1 MAVADALTIE
11 ALSVGFRSGG
21 RLVPILK
28 NVSFSVPAGKTVALV
43 GESGSGKST
52 IGSAI
57 MGLLPAGI
65 SESSGRIIFRDPA
78 GVESAVDLMTLAPDA
93 YRRLRGA
100 RVAMAFQEPSAALSP
115 VVSIGAMLTETLAA
129 HERLPAG
136 KARARALDVLEQVGF
151 PDPKTAFSR
160 YPFELSGGLRQ
171 RAMLASALVCKP
183 ALVIADEPT
192 SALDVTVQALALK
205 LLADLQDKMG
215 LSLLFITHDFG
226 VVANI
231 ADYVVV
237 LRDGAVVEQ
246 GAMREALTSPR
257 SDYARALLAAVP
269 RLEGEPFV
277 LNPPHPSSGSIQ
289 ALAPVWSERLGPP
302 AGTPLVELKDV
313 SKSFAPRKRSIDG
326 AADPVE
332 AVLGVDLTINAGECV
347 GLVGESGCGKS
358 TLSKMVLR
366 ALTPDSGSVRAFDG
380 KGLSSIAE
388 LKGEALKRYRTR
400 VQYVFQDPFASL
412 NPRLT
417 AEEIVTEPFVIHG
430 HGDANQRL
438 KWAAALFEM
447 VGLDSRILM
456 RHPNA
461 FSGGQRQRIG
471 IARALAL
478 GPDLL
483 VCDEPVSALDVSVQ
497 AQILGLLDGLRQDL
511 GVASLFVSHNLAVVR
526 AIAARVFVMCRGR
539 IVEAAPTAELFANP
553 QHPYT
558 KALLAANPEP
568 DPERKLDLEL
578 LMQGRASDPAA
589 WPEPYRLNK
598 GVKARYETV
607 GEGHIVAVA

>member
-1 MAVADALTIE
+1 MADVLTIDN
-11 ALSVGFRSGG
+11 LTIGFRNGKQVA
-21 RLVPILK
+21 RILK
-28 NVSFSVPAGKTVALV
+28 GVSFSVPQGKTVALV

-57 MGLLPAGI
+57 MGLLPTPKT
-65 SESSGRIIFRDPA
+65 EQSGRIVFREPGAAREIDISKPTSREYA
-78 GVESAVDLMTLAPDA
+78 W
-93 YRRLRGA
+93 LRGN
-100 RVAMAFQEPSAALSP
+100 RITLAFQEPSAALSP
-115 VVSIGAMLTETLAA
+115 VVSVGAMLSETLSAHQKLSTSAA
-129 HERLPAG
+129 RQ
-136 KARARALDVLEQVGF
+136 RVLEILRRVGF
-151 PDPKTAFSR
+151 PDPEGAYTR

-171 RAMLASALVCKP
+171 RAMLASALVSKP

-205 LLADLQDKMG
+205 LLADLQDEMG

-226 VVANI
+226 VVANV
-231 ADYVVV
+231 ADHVIV
-237 LRDGAVVEQ
+237 LREGQIVEQ
-246 GAMREALTSPR
+246 GTTHEVLTQPK

-277 LNPPHPSSGSIQ
+277 LNPPHASSGSIQ
-289 ALAPVWSERLGPP
+289 TLGPVWASRIGPP
-302 AGTPLVELKDV
+302 AGTPLIEVNDAGKR
-313 SKSFAPRKRSIDG
+313 FTARKRSSSEDG
-326 AADPVE
+326 GTVE

-358 TLSKMVLR
+358 TLSKMIMR
-366 ALTPDSGSVRAFDG
+366 ALTPDSGTIRINDG
-380 KGLSSIAE
+380 KGMVSVAGLS
-388 LKGEALKRYRTR
+388 GEALKQYRAR

-412 NPRLT
+412 NPRRT
-417 AEEIVTEPFVIHG
+417 AEEIVTEPFAIHG
-430 HGDANQRL
+430 LGTPAQRL
-438 KWAAALFEM
+438 RWAAALFEM
-447 VGLDSRILM
+447 VGLDRMMLM

-526 AIAARVFVMCRGR
+526 AIAAKVYVMCRGR
-539 IVEAAPTAELFANP
+539 IVEAAPVAELFANP
-553 QHPYT
+553 RHPYT

-568 DPERKLDLEL
+568 DPERKLDLGA
-578 LMQGRASDPAA
+578 LMHGRASDPAA
-589 WPEPYRLNK
+589 WPEPYRLTRGQK
-598 GVKARYETV
+598 PRYETV

>member
-1 MAVADALTIE
+1 MADVLT
-11 ALSVGFRSGG
+11 LDNLKVGFRNGNQVT
-21 RLVPILK
+21 RILK
-28 NVSFSVPAGKTVALV
+28 GVSFSVPQGKTVALV

-57 MGLLPAGI
+57 MGLLTPART
-65 SESSGRIIFRDPA
+65 EQTGRIIFREPGAAREIDISSP
-78 GVESAVDLMTLAPDA
+78 SAKDF
-93 YRRLRGA
+93 RWLRGN
-100 RVAMAFQEPSAALSP
+100 RITLAFQEPSAALSP
-115 VVSIGAMLTETLAA
+115 VVSIGAMLMETLQS
-129 HERLPAG
+129 HERMSESA
-136 KARARALDVLEQVGF
+136 ARKRVIEVLGRVGF
-151 PDPKTAFSR
+151 YDPEAAFGR

-205 LLADLQDKMG
+205 LLGDLQDQMG

-231 ADYVVV
+231 ADHVIV
-237 LRDGAVVEQ
+237 LRDGLVVEE
-246 GAMREALTSPR
+246 GPMVDVLTMPR
-257 SDYARALLAAVP
+257 ADYTRALLAAVP
-269 RLEGEPFV
+269 RLDGEPFV
-277 LNPPHPSSGSIQ
+277 LNPPHASSGAIQ
-289 ALAPVWSERLGPP
+289 ALGPVWSKRIGPP
-302 AGTPLVELKDV
+302 TGSPLIVVEDV
-313 SKSFAPRKRSIDG
+313 SKRFTARKRSLG
-326 AADPVE
+326 ANGADVVE
-332 AVLGVDLTINAGECV
+332 AVIGADVTVNAGECV

-358 TLSKMVLR
+358 TLSKMILR
-366 ALTPDSGSVRAFDG
+366 ALTPDAGTIRINDG
-380 KGLSSIAE
+380 KGWTSVAGLS
-388 LKGEALKRYRTR
+388 GEALKQYRAR

-430 HGDANQRL
+430 LGTPAQRL
-438 KWAAALFEM
+438 RWAAALFEM
-447 VGLDSRILM
+447 VGLDRSMLV

-526 AIAARVFVMCRGR
+526 AIAARVYVMCRGR
-539 IVEAAPTAELFANP
+539 IVEAAPVAELFANP

-568 DPERKLDLEL
+568 DPNRKLDLGA
-578 LMQGRASDPAA
+578 LMQGRASDPMA
-589 WPEPYRLNK
+589 WPEPYRLK
-598 GVKARYETV
+598 RGAKPRYETV

>member
-1 MAVADALTIE
+1 MSDVLRLESLA
-11 ALSVGFRSGG
+11 VGFRNGAT
-21 RLVPILK
+21 VTPILK
-28 NVSFSVPAGKTVALV
+28 GVSFAVPQGKTVALV

-52 IGSAI
+52 IGTAI
-57 MGLLPAGI
+57 MGLLPAQKTVQ
-65 SESSGRIIFRDPA
+65 SGRIVFRDPGA
-78 GVESAVDLMTLAPDA
+78 ARDIDLSKPTAPE
-93 YRRLRGA
+93 YRWLRGN
-100 RVAMAFQEPSAALSP
+100 RITLAFQEPSAALSP
-115 VVSIGAMLTETLAA
+115 VVSIGVMLTETLRAHQKLSNGAA
-129 HERLPAG
+129 KKR
-136 KARARALDVLEQVGF
+136 VLEVLGRVGF
-151 PDPKTAFSR
+151 PDPLAAFTR

-171 RAMLASALVCKP
+171 RAMLAAALVCKP

-205 LLADLQDKMG
+205 LLADLQDDMG

-226 VVANI
+226 VVANV
-231 ADYVVV
+231 ADEVVV
-237 LRDGAVVEQ
+237 LRDGMVVEQ
-246 GAMREALTSPR
+246 GSTHEVLKTPR
-257 SDYARALLAAVP
+257 TDYARALLAAVP

-277 LNPPHPSSGSIQ
+277 LNPPHAGNGSIQ
-289 ALAPVWSERLGPP
+289 TLAPVWSKRIGPP
-302 AGTPLVELKDV
+302 AGTPLIEVEDV
-313 SKSFAPRKRSIDG
+313 SKSFIARKRGFG
-326 AADPVE
+326 AESDIVE

-358 TLSKMVLR
+358 TLSKLVLR
-366 ALTPDSGSVRAFDG
+366 ALTPDHGTIRINDGTGMASV
-380 KGLSSIAE
+380 AE
-388 LKGEALKRYRTR
+388 LSGEALKQYRAR

-430 HGDANQRL
+430 LGNPSQRL
-438 KWAAALFEM
+438 RWAAALFEL
-447 VGLDSRILM
+447 VGLDRMMLM

-526 AIAARVFVMCRGR
+526 AIAAKVYVMCRGR
-539 IVEAAPTAELFANP
+539 IVEAAPVAELFANP
-553 QHPYT
+553 RHPYT

-568 DPERKLDLEL
+568 DPERKLDLGA
-578 LMQGRASDPAA
+578 LMQGRASDPSA
-589 WPEPYRLNK
+589 WPEPYRLK
-598 GVKARYETV
+598 RGAKPRYDTV

>member
-1 MAVADALTIE
+1 MADALTLE
-11 ALSVGFRSGG
+11 NLTVSFRDGK
-21 RLVPILK
+21 RVTPILK
-28 NVSFSVPAGKTVALV
+28 DVSFSVPAGKTVALV

-57 MGLLPAGI
+57 MGLLPA
-65 SESSGRIIFRDPA
+65 SSVRSGRIVLRDPK
-78 GVESAVDLMTLAPDA
+78 VEPGEVELTTLAPRA
-93 YRRLRGA
+93 YRHLRGN
-100 RVAMAFQEPSAALSP
+100 RLAMAFQEPSAALSP
-115 VVSIGAMLTETLAA
+115 VVSVGAMLVETLQMHESLSASAA
-129 HERLPAG
+129 
-136 KARARALDVLEQVGF
+136 KNRAIEVLALVGF
-151 PDPKTAFSR
+151 PDAESAFGR
-160 YPFELSGGLRQ
+160 FPFELSGGLRQ
-171 RAMLASALVCKP
+171 RAMLASALVCRP

-205 LLADLQDKMG
+205 LLADLQDEMG

-226 VVANI
+226 VVANV
-231 ADYVVV
+231 ADHVVV

-246 GAMREALTSPR
+246 GSMREVLLQPR
-257 SDYARALLAAVP
+257 TDYARALLAAVP

-277 LNPPHPSSGSIQ
+277 LNPPHASNTAIQ

-302 AGTPLVELKDV
+302 AGTPLVEIKDV
-313 SKSFAPRKRSIDG
+313 SKRFIPRKRGPELDG
-326 AADPVE
+326 GTVE
-332 AVLGVDLTINAGECV
+332 AVIGVDLTINAGECV

-358 TLSKMVLR
+358 TLSKMILR
-366 ALTPDSGSVRAFDG
+366 ALTPDSGTILAYDG
-380 KGLSSIAE
+380 KGMSSIAD

-430 HGDANQRL
+430 LGNSSQRL
-438 KWAAALFEM
+438 RWAAALFEM
-447 VGLDSRILM
+447 VGLDRMMLM

-511 GVASLFVSHNLAVVR
+511 GIASLFVSHNLAVVR

-539 IVEAAPTAELFANP
+539 IVEAANTAELFANP

-558 KALLAANPEP
+558 RALLAANPEP
-568 DPERKLDLEL
+568 DPDRKLDLGV
-578 LMQGRASDPAA
+578 LMQGRASDPSA
-589 WPEPYRLNK
+589 WPEPYRLK
-598 GVKARYETV
+598 RGAKPRYETV

>member
-1 MAVADALTIE
+1 VADVLT
-11 ALSVGFRSGG
+11 LDNLKVGLRNGNQVT
-21 RLVPILK
+21 RILK
-28 NVSFSVPAGKTVALV
+28 GVSFSVPQGKTVALV

-57 MGLLPAGI
+57 MGLLPA
-65 SESSGRIIFRDPA
+65 SKAEQSGRIIFREPGAAREIDISSPTA
-78 GVESAVDLMTLAPDA
+78 KDF
-93 YRRLRGA
+93 RWLRGN
-100 RVAMAFQEPSAALSP
+100 RITLAFQEPSAALSP
-115 VVSIGAMLTETLAA
+115 VVSVGAMLIETLQA
-129 HERLPAG
+129 HERMSESA
-136 KARARALDVLEQVGF
+136 ARKRVIEVLGRVGF
-151 PDPKTAFSR
+151 YDPEAAFAR
-160 YPFELSGGLRQ
+160 FPFELSGGLRQ
-171 RAMLASALVCKP
+171 RAMLASALVTKP

-205 LLADLQDKMG
+205 LLADLQDQMG

-226 VVANI
+226 VVANV
-231 ADYVVV
+231 ADHVIV
-237 LRDGAVVEQ
+237 LRDGLVVEE
-246 GAMREALTSPR
+246 GSMVEVLTSPKA
-257 SDYARALLAAVP
+257 DYTRALLAAVP

-277 LNPPHPSSGSIQ
+277 LNPPHASNGAIQ
-289 ALAPVWSERLGPP
+289 ALGPVWSKRIGPAP
-302 AGTPLVELKDV
+302 GQPLMEVVDV
-313 SKSFAPRKRSIDG
+313 YKRFTARKRSFGSNGDT
-326 AADPVE
+326 VE
-332 AVLGVDLTINAGECV
+332 AVIGVDLTVNAGECV

-366 ALTPDSGSVRAFDG
+366 ALTPDAGSIRINDG
-380 KGLSSIAE
+380 DGMISVAGLS
-388 LKGEALKRYRTR
+388 GEALKQYRAR

-412 NPRLT
+412 NPRMT
-417 AEEIVTEPFVIHG
+417 AEEIVTEPFVIHSLG
-430 HGDANQRL
+430 TPSQRL
-438 KWAAALFEM
+438 RWAAALFEM
-447 VGLDSRILM
+447 VGLDRSMLV

-526 AIAARVFVMCRGR
+526 AIAARVYVMCRGR
-539 IVEAAPTAELFANP
+539 IVEAAPVAELFANP

-568 DPERKLDLEL
+568 DPQRKLDLGA
-578 LMQGRASDPAA
+578 LMQGRASDPMA
-589 WPEPYRLNK
+589 WPEPYRLK
-598 GVKARYETV
+598 RGAKPRYETV